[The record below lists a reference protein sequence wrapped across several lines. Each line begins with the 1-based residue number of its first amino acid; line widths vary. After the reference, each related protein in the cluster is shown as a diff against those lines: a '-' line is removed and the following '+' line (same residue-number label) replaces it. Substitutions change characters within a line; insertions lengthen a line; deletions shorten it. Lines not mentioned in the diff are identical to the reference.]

1 MTQTRNIL
9 YCTRMN
15 RPCTCGELTVY
26 DRNGRIPIGD
36 SSGMRCLT
44 DNEVR
49 NALVMLLDEWQRR
62 LSTDGVAPLLLDS

>member
-1 MTQTRNIL
+1 MADTRAML

-26 DRNGRIPIGD
+26 DRHGCIVLAN

-44 DNEVR
+44 NGEVR
-49 NALVMLLDEWQRR
+49 NALNMLLDEWRKR
-62 LSTDGVAPLLLDS
+62 FDGGVTSTLILDA

>member
-1 MTQTRNIL
+1 
-9 YCTRMN
+9 
-15 RPCTCGELTVY
+15 
-26 DRNGRIPIGD
+26 
-36 SSGMRCLT
+36 MRCLT